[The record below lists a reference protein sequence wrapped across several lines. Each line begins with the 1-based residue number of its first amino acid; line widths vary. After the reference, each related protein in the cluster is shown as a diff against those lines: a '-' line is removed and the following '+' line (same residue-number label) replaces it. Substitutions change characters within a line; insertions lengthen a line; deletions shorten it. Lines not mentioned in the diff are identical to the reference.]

1 MRIAITGATGFVG
14 SHLVEQAVAAGH
26 QVRALTRRPQDPK
39 AGVEWIGGALD
50 RPESLAA
57 LVEGVDAIVHVA
69 GVVKGEKEDFRVG
82 NMLGTEAVL
91 EAAAHAHVR
100 RFIHVSSLAARE
112 PKLSAYGWS
121 KCASEEPVI
130 ASGGD
135 WTIVRP
141 PAIYG
146 PRDTDCLAL
155 FRAARAGFVPL
166 PPHGR
171 LSVIAV
177 QDLCD
182 LLLACLSNDISL
194 SSLYEPDDGVE
205 GGWSHRDFARAIGD
219 AVGKKVVTVALPG
232 AVLGAV
238 SRIDTLLRGPRAKLT
253 RDRAAY
259 YTHPDW
265 TVSPQARPPHDL
277 WQPRI
282 ETRAGLAATA
292 DWYRAAGW
300 LGGGKSSTKAR

>member
-26 QVRALTRRPQDPK
+26 EVRALTRRPQTPRP
-39 AGVEWIGGALD
+39 GLEWIGGALD
-50 RPESLAA
+50 RPEALAA
-57 LVEGVDAIVHVA
+57 LVDGVDAVLHVA
-69 GVVKGEKEDFRVG
+69 GVVKGDREDFRIG
-82 NMLGTEAVL
+82 NILGTEAVL

-100 RFIHVSSLAARE
+100 RFVHISSLAARE
-112 PKLSAYGWS
+112 PSLSAYGWS
-121 KCASEEPVI
+121 KCASEEPVM

-155 FRAARAGFVPL
+155 FRAARSGIVPL
-166 PPHGR
+166 PPGGS
-171 LSVIAV
+171 LSVIAAE
-177 QDLCD
+177 DLAR
-182 LLLACLSNDISL
+182 LLLTCLDNPMSL
-194 SSLYEPDDGVE
+194 GRIYEPDDGVE
-205 GGWSHRDFARAIGD
+205 GGWTHRDFAKAIAA
-219 AVGKKVVTVALPG
+219 AVGRKVVTIPLPG
-232 AVLGAV
+232 AILSAA
-238 SRIDTLLRGPRAKLT
+238 SRIDTLVRGSNAKLT
-253 RDRAAY
+253 PDRAAY

-265 TVSPQARPPHDL
+265 VVSPQMRPPHDL

-292 DWYRAAGW
+292 DWYRAQGW
-300 LGGGKSSTKAR
+300 LGGR